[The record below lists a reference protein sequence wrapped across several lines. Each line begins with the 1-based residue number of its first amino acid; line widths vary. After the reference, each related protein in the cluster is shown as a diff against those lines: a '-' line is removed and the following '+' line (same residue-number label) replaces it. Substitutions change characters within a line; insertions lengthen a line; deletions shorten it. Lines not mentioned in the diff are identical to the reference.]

1 MLSTSLLLLAA
12 SQLQAP
18 KVSVNLGSRASINI
32 QADRVGNY
40 LYVDGVINGK
50 SVRLVVDT
58 GAGLNV
64 LTWDAAK
71 RIGIE
76 GGSAT
81 RAVGSGGA
89 DSRAK
94 IVNIDDFNIGGV
106 LVKNDAAVIVDLPA
120 QLKADGLVGFS
131 FFRHFATT
139 FDYDSNQLIVNDSR
153 LFKPSRAL
161 TSTELLVVN
170 NHPHVGGVLDG
181 VKGLLLL
188 DTGNNGSATIYKW
201 FADQQDLAKKWKT
214 GAPKVAGKGVG
225 GFSSGRAT
233 VAPSFQLGAVPT
245 VPSILTIDGDEK
257 GIFAD
262 RKMCANV
269 GAEHLRRFKFTLD
282 YPGKKAYFERANAY
296 SEPQRLDR
304 SGMRVDYVDGQQ
316 VVIDVQEGSPASR
329 VGVRVGDVLT
339 HINGRPTADLHP
351 IGVLA
356 AFQAAPGTQIEVT
369 LFAKGHS
376 KTLKLTLEDLAIK

>member
-1 MLSTSLLLLAA
+1 
-12 SQLQAP
+12 
-18 KVSVNLGSRASINI
+18 
-32 QADRVGNY
+32 
-40 LYVDGVINGK
+40 
-50 SVRLVVDT
+50 
-58 GAGLNV
+58 
-64 LTWDAAK
+64 
-71 RIGIE
+71 
-76 GGSAT
+76 
-81 RAVGSGGA
+81 VGSGGA

-94 IVNIDDFNIGGV
+94 IVNIDEFNIGGV
-106 LVKNDAAVIVDLPA
+106 SVKNDAAVIVDLPA

-139 FDYDSNQLIVNDSR
+139 FDYDSNQLIVNDSS
-153 LFKPSRAL
+153 LFKPSGAL
-161 TSTELLVVN
+161 KSTELLVVN

-233 VAPSFQLGAVPT
+233 VAPSFQLGPVST

-257 GIFAD
+257 GVFAD
-262 RKMCANV
+262 RKVCANV

-282 YPGKKAYFERANAY
+282 YPGSKAYFEKAMSF
-296 SEPQRLDR
+296 SEPQRQDR
-304 SGMRVDYVDGQQ
+304 SGIRVDYVDGQQ

-369 LFAKGHS
+369 LLAKGQS